1 MASFNVD
8 AIFKV
13 SGLAQVSKAFNQIGL
28 AANNV
33 NANFKR
39 FGSDAS
45 RVLSNVTI
53 AATALAGALG
63 FAAKEFAEFEKGFTE
78 VVTLLD
84 SQAIQGITGGID
96 ALKEGVID
104 LRAESGQ
111 TFDTLNKGL
120 FDLVSAGI
128 AAGDAI
134 EVLGVAVDLALA
146 GATNTAIAVD
156 GITTALGAFGT
167 EAGTAEEIAQKFFTA
182 QKAGKTTIEELS
194 RSIGFV
200 ASTAAASGVSFEE
213 LLASVSAATV
223 AGIRTRSAFTG
234 LRAALS
240 NILKPTADAQ
250 AEAERLGVQFDAA
263 ALRSQGFVGLLKE
276 VANSADFTQ
285 DSLIKL
291 FGSIEGLNFAQSL
304 VNDNFAKTDNILS
317 SLNDEQE
324 LNENF
329 NNAIIAQQSTLA
341 FAFERLGGV
350 ISALSTRIGSQFA
363 PALIQLFTGLST
375 ALAGF
380 EDDILGFTQRIADRF
395 TAFIDSIFGDA
406 DLLEAKIRQ
415 VFEESVIPIFNELRK
430 AVEVAIAFITPIFET
445 AIAVIDAFAKA
456 IGLPNAATLILIATF
471 LQLSGV
477 IRLVTSSIFL
487 LNSLI
492 AFGATLFTRILIPIA
507 AYILSLFGIGT
518 GSTVAAGGTTL
529 LSRAFGILAFAIRAI
544 PFVALVSVILILI
557 EQFFGLRNVIENF
570 PAIVDAFVRIW
581 REKWETA
588 KEVFVQFVNLI
599 RQAFDL
605 FVDQITGIAEAFGGA
620 FDSAINLAKVF
631 IQDLVNTVNTFLD
644 FLGPF
649 GTAIRFFFDV
659 LFTGIGFL
667 VGQTINKI
675 IDDVTFAFVLIGNII
690 SAFGEKVNG
699 IVGSIAGFFRSL
711 FNLLGALFTSFING
725 TFVQG
730 FLDAVNRI
738 KGFFTGFFNFIGAGI
753 QKIKDLFSGIVS
765 FFSRIKKETS
775 DAIKSTEQAQQQ
787 FQQRQS
793 SIQGGQLVNVS
804 GLTDAQIDRLRGL
817 SHGGYIGGKGT
828 GTSDSN
834 LARVSRGE
842 YVINAAS
849 VRKLGV
855 KAMDM
860 INSGIMP
867 MIRGFADGGLVDALN
882 ASTGS
887 LRTSGIRPLTSGQSS
902 PFSFNSPLQLVLS
915 NGQTVDTMIT
925 ETTSARLQRDLRR
938 GNMAKASASPEW
950 VR

>member
-13 SGLAQVSKAFNQIGL
+13 SGLAQVTKAFNQIGL

-63 FAAKEFAEFEKGFTE
+63 FAAKEFAAFEKGFTE
-78 VVTLLD
+78 VITLLD
-84 SQAIQGITGGID
+84 SEAIKGITGGID
-96 ALKEGVID
+96 ALREGVID

-111 TFDTLNKGL
+111 TFDNLNKGL

-134 EVLGVAVDLALA
+134 ETLGVAVDLALA
-146 GATNTAIAVD
+146 GATNTAVAVN
-156 GITTALGAFGT
+156 GITSALGAFGD
-167 EAGTAEEIAQKFFTA
+167 EAGTAEEISQKFFTA
-182 QKAGKTTIEELS
+182 QKFGKTTIEELAQ
-194 RSIGFV
+194 SIGFV
-200 ASTAAASGVSFEE
+200 ASNAAASGVSFEE

-240 NILKPTADAQ
+240 NIQKPTADAKD
-250 AEAERLGVQFDAA
+250 EAERLGIQFDAA

-276 VANSADFTQ
+276 VAGSAEFTQ

-304 VNDNFAKTDNILS
+304 VNDNFAKTDVILS
-317 SLNDEQE
+317 ALNDEQG
-324 LNENF
+324 LNTTF
-329 NNAIIAQQSTLA
+329 NDALIAQQSTLS

-350 ISALSTRIGSQFA
+350 ISALATRIGSQFA
-363 PALIQLFTGLST
+363 PALIQLFNSLST
-375 ALAGF
+375 ALGGF
-380 EDDILGFTQRIADRF
+380 EDDILGFTQRIADGF
-395 TAFIDSIFGDA
+395 ASFIDSIFGDA

-415 VFEESVIPIFNELRK
+415 VFAESIIPIFLAFK
-430 AVEVAIAFITPIFET
+430 DAVEIALAFITPIFET

-492 AFGATLFTRILIPIA
+492 AFGATLFTRIIIPIG
-507 AYILSLFGIGT
+507 AYVLSLFGMGI
-518 GSTVAAGGTTL
+518 GSTIAAAGTTL
-529 LSRAFGILAFAIRAI
+529 LSIAIGILTFAIRAL
-544 PFVALVSVILILI
+544 PFALIISLIVILL
-557 EQFFGLRNVIENF
+557 EQFFGLQNIIENF
-570 PAIVDAFVRIW
+570 PAIIDAFVRIW
-581 REKWETA
+581 REKWNTA
-588 KEVFVQFVNLI
+588 KEVFVQFIGLI
-599 RQAFDL
+599 GQAFDL
-605 FVDQITGIAEAFGGA
+605 FVNKISGIAESFGGA
-620 FDSAINLAKVF
+620 FDAAINLAKAF
-631 IQDLVNTVNTFLD
+631 IQKLVGTVNKFLD

-659 LFTGIGFL
+659 LFNGLGFL
-667 VGQTINKI
+667 WDQTIGRI
-675 IDDVTFAFVLIGNII
+675 IDATKAGFDFIGGIIFAFV
-690 SAFGEKVNG
+690 EKVKG
-699 IVGSIAGFFRSL
+699 IIASIAGFWRSL
-711 FNLLGALFTSFING
+711 FNLLGSIFTAFING

-730 FLDAVNRI
+730 FLSAIDRI

-753 QKIKDLFSGIVS
+753 QKIKDLFNGIVS
-765 FFSRIKKETS
+765 FFSRVKKETS
-775 DAIKSTEQAQQQ
+775 DAIKATEQAQEQ
-787 FQQRQS
+787 FQQRQA
-793 SIQGGQLVNVS
+793 SIQGGQLINVS

-849 VRKLGV
+849 VRKFGV
-855 KAMDM
+855 KAMDLL
-860 INSGIMP
+860 NSGIMP
-867 MIRGFADGGLVDALN
+867 MIKGFADGGLVDALN
-882 ASTGS
+882 SSTGS
-887 LRTSGIRPLTSGQSS
+887 LRTSGIRPLTSGQSA

-915 NGQTVDTMIT
+915 NGQTVDTLIT

>member
-13 SGLAQVSKAFNQIGL
+13 SGLAQVTKAFNQIGL

-63 FAAKEFAEFEKGFTE
+63 LAAKEFAEFEKGFTE

-84 SQAIQGITGGID
+84 SDAVEGITGGID
-96 ALKEGVID
+96 ALRQGVID
-104 LRAESGQ
+104 LRAESGE
-111 TFDTLNKGL
+111 TFDNLNKGL
-120 FDLVSAGI
+120 FDLVSAGV
-128 AAGDAI
+128 AAGSAI
-134 EVLGVAVDLALA
+134 ETLGVAVDLALA
-146 GATNTAIAVD
+146 GATNTAIAVN
-156 GITTALGAFGT
+156 GITSALGAFGD
-167 EAGTAEEIAQKFFTA
+167 EAGTAEEISQKFFTA
-182 QKAGKTTIEELS
+182 QKFGKTTIEELAQ
-194 RSIGFV
+194 SIGFV
-200 ASTAAASGVSFEE
+200 ASNAAASGVSFEE

-240 NILKPTADAQ
+240 NIQKPTADAQ
-250 AEAERLGVQFDAA
+250 AEAERLGIQFDAA

-304 VNDNFAKTDNILS
+304 VNDNFAKTDVILS
-317 SLNDEQE
+317 ALNDEQG
-324 LNENF
+324 LNTTF
-329 NNAIIAQQSTLA
+329 NDALIAQQSTLS

-363 PALIQLFTGLST
+363 PALIQLFNSLST
-375 ALAGF
+375 ALSGF
-380 EDDILGFTQRIADRF
+380 EDDILSFTQSIADRF
-395 TAFIDSIFGDA
+395 AAFINSIFGDA

-415 VFEESVIPIFNELRK
+415 VFEESVIPIFNQLRE
-430 AVEVAIAFITPIFET
+430 AIGVAIAFITPIFET

-492 AFGATLFTRILIPIA
+492 AFGATLFTRILIPIG

-518 GSTVAAGGTTL
+518 ASPIAAAGTTL
-529 LSRAFGILAFAIRAI
+529 LSRAIGILVFALRAI
-544 PFVALVSVILILI
+544 PFVLIASLVLILI
-557 EQFFGLRNVIENF
+557 EQFFGLRNVIENLPEIIKTF
-570 PAIVDAFVRIW
+570 FKILGDTLLQGVDLFL
-581 REKWETA
+581 
-588 KEVFVQFVNLI
+588 QFFGLI
-599 RQAFDL
+599 GQAFDL
-605 FVDQITGIAEAFGGA
+605 FISKITGIAEAFGGA
-620 FDSAINLAKVF
+620 FSAAINLAKVF
-631 IQDLVNTVNTFLD
+631 VQDLINTVNSFLD

-649 GTAIRFFFDV
+649 GTAVRFFFDV
-659 LFTGIGFL
+659 LFTGLSFL
-667 VGQTINKI
+667 FDQTIGRI
-675 IDDVTFAFVLIGNII
+675 IGAARAGFDVVGSII
-690 SAFGEKVNG
+690 SAFVGKVQG
-699 IVGSIAGFFRSL
+699 IIGSIAGFFGSL
-711 FNLLGALFTSFING
+711 FNLLGVLFTSFING

-730 FLDAVNRI
+730 FLGAIERI
-738 KGFFTGFFNFIGAGI
+738 KSSFSEFFNFIGAGI

-765 FFSRIKKETS
+765 FFSRVRKETS

-787 FQQRQS
+787 FQQRQA
-793 SIQGGQLVNVS
+793 SIQGGQVNVS
-804 GLTDAQIDRLRGL
+804 GLTDAQIDRIRGL
-817 SHGGYIGGKGT
+817 SDGGYIGGKGT
-828 GTSDSN
+828 GRSDSN
-834 LARVSRGE
+834 LARLSRGE

-867 MIRGFADGGLVDALN
+867 MVRGFADGGLVDALN

-887 LRTSGIRPLTSGQSS
+887 LRTSGIRPLTGQSA
-902 PFSFNSPLQLVLS
+902 PFSFNSPMQLVLS
-915 NGQTVDTMIT
+915 NGQTVDTLIT